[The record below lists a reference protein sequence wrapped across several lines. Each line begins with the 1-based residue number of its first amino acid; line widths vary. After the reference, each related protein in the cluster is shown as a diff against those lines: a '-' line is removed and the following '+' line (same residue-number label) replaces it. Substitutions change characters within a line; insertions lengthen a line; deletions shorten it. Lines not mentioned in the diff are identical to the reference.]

1 MNKIM
6 KAYDRF
12 LMLALVIGLGID
24 DVLFAAILSGYNMPT
39 SLKFWFLVILGIF
52 VCFVFYFLL
61 GLIYDVVAMFVQAI
75 IRLVRRKKRQSWRL
89 NSEKINQLNG
99 LTNNN

>member
-12 LMLALVIGLGID
+12 LMLTLVIGLGID

-75 IRLVRRKKRQSWRL
+75 IRQVRRKKRQSWRL